1 VRANN
6 GQGSRPDTST
16 HCSTQ
21 SALRLL
27 RLGLRGELVSLAIC
41 TEHNIYVRH
50 PGTFLETS
58 RKRPGGP
65 GGGAPRDED
74 GCTRRVGEGAQEAG
88 RLAAGWAHLARSL
101 TAASAAPIPSGL
113 EFETRDGSYS
123 GAVATGR
130 QGLDGAGTGWL
141 SSLLQDVCHG
151 LLLLALA
158 QGSIP
163 AHIPLPARP
172 LAHRLAVTH
181 PC

>member
-1 VRANN
+1 MRANN
-6 GQGSRPDTST
+6 GQGSRPATST

-141 SSLLQDVCHG
+141 CS
-151 LLLLALA
+151 
-158 QGSIP
+158 
-163 AHIPLPARP
+163 
-172 LAHRLAVTH
+172 
-181 PC
+181 